1 MYSKKSTLKKMSKKP
16 VKRSKSRLNV
26 KKRKVNSKSRLNDKK
41 RKVNSKRV
49 TTKRK
54 TKRSNKKSRKSQKK
68 QFGGEGPHGHSG
80 DKEMSAY
87 FSCENIIKKCNERA
101 NTCQKSELE
110 KCKNQGY
117 RGNEFGR

>member
-26 KKRKVNSKSRLNDKK
+26 KR

-54 TKRSNKKSRKSQKK
+54 TKKSNKKNRKSQKK
-68 QFGGEGPHGHSG
+68 QLGGEIPHGHGRRNSG
-80 DKEMSAY
+80 AVFFD
-87 FSCENIIKKCNERA
+87 CEKIIKNCEIGNS
-101 NTCQKSELE
+101 CQEKELE
-110 KCKNQGY
+110 KCKKQGY
-117 RGNEFGR
+117 SGNKFGR

>member
-68 QFGGEGPHGHSG
+68 QLGGEGPYSHNNR
-80 DKEMSAY
+80 ESA
-87 FSCENIIKKCNERA
+87 FFKCQE
-101 NTCQKSELE
+101 CQNGPRNCSEE
-110 KCKNQGY
+110 EIQKCIYQGQY
-117 RGNEFGR
+117 DR